1 MTQHDL
7 AALRKEYTLEELTEQ
22 SVAREPFAQ
31 FASWFDEAMAAALAE
46 PTAMTLAT
54 ADADGRPSARVV
66 LLKGVDHGFVFYTNY
81 DSAKG
86 RQLAA
91 NPQAAMLF
99 FWPELERQIRIEGR
113 VEKVSP
119 EESQR
124 YFASRPLGSKVGA
137 WASQQS
143 SVIASREALAA
154 KFDEFGRKFAD
165 GDVPLPLTWGGFR
178 LVPVTFEFWQGRP
191 SRLHDR
197 IRYRHDGDAWVIER
211 LSP

>member
-7 AALRKEYTLEELTEQ
+7 AALRKEYTLEELSEH
-22 SVAREPFAQ
+22 SVAREPFGQ
-31 FASWFDEAMAAALAE
+31 FASWFDEAMAAALPE

-66 LLKGVDHGFVFYTNY
+66 LLKGVDTGFVFYTNY
-81 DSAKG
+81 ESTKG

-91 NPQAAMLF
+91 NPQAALLF

-113 VEKVSP
+113 VEKLTP
-119 EESQR
+119 EESFR

-143 SVIASREALAA
+143 SVIASREELAA
-154 KFDEFGRKFAD
+154 KFEEYGSKFAD
-165 GDVPLPLTWGGFR
+165 GDVPLPPTWGGFR
-178 LVPVTFEFWQGRP
+178 LLPVTFEFWQGRP

-197 IRYRHDGDAWVIER
+197 IRYRHEHGIWAIDR